1 MKPSVCSIERRPLF
15 KRCTHC
21 GTEWS
26 SCDDFLSDAGIIYIG
41 YQSHFDEQISRL
53 FYFNHNCKGTMGIV
67 AEKFNDSSLFRMG
80 SRLIDSSFK

>member
-26 SCDDFLSDAGIIYIG
+26 SCDDFLRDAGIKYIG
-41 YQSHFDEQISRL
+41 CQPQFDEQLPRL
-53 FYFNHNCKGTMGIV
+53 FYFNHNCKGTMAIV
-67 AEKFNDSSLFRMG
+67 AEKFNGSSLFCMG
-80 SRLIDSSFK
+80 SRLMDASFE